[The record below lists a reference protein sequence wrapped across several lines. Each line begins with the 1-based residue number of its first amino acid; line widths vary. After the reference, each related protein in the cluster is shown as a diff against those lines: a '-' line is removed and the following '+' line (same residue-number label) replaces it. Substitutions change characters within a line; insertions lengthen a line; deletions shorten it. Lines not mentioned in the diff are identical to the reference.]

1 MLNLNYCYRIY
12 PNASQ
17 EKELLDWLEICRG
30 VYNYALRERKEWI
43 NSRKCKVNAC
53 SLHSEYIIPADQP
66 FPDYYKQKKALTQAK
81 KEYPSLKRV
90 QSQVLQEVIGRLDKA
105 FNFFWKKSFGFPRFK
120 KYGQYRS
127 INFPQFKESPLTP
140 LNKGGTKRGI
150 GYQIRLPKIGSVRIN
165 LHRPIPDGFIVKQ
178 VQIVKKASGWYAV
191 VCIQS
196 DVKIPSVKPQG
207 KSLGIDLGLE
217 KFIATSESELI
228 ARPKFF
234 VELQSKLRWL
244 QRRLSKKQ
252 KGSKNRVKALQK
264 VARLHEHI
272 YNIRKNFHYQVAHHL
287 CDQANIIF
295 AEDLNLK
302 AMSRGMLR
310 KHTLDAGFG
319 SFLEILKH
327 VTWKRDVY
335 FEKVDANLTSQ
346 TCPNCGVVAGRK
358 DLSQRVHQ
366 CFDCGFVTDRDVAAA
381 MIVEQR
387 GLAALGLGVKL
398 PVEEEVIG
406 DIPKKMSRAS
416 RRSRKAS

>member
-1 MLNLNYCYRIY
+1 M
-12 PNASQ
+12 
-17 EKELLDWLEICRG
+17 
-30 VYNYALRERKEWI
+30 RERKEWI

-105 FNFFWKKSFGFPRFK
+105 FNFFWKRSFGFPRFK

-127 INFPQFKESPLTP
+127 INFPQFKDNPIT
-140 LNKGGTKRGI
+140 
-150 GYQIRLPKIGSVRIN
+150 GYQIRLPKIGSVRLN

-178 VQIVKKASGWYAV
+178 VQVVKKASGWYAV
-191 VCIQS
+191 ICIQS
-196 DVKIPSVKPQG
+196 DVKIPSIEAQG

-217 KFIATSESELI
+217 KFIATSQQELI
-228 ARPKFF
+228 VRPRFF
-234 VELQSKLRWL
+234 VELQSKLQWL

-252 KGSKNRVKALQK
+252 KGSKNWHKAREK

-272 YNIRKNFHYQVAHHL
+272 YNTRKNFHYQVAHHL

-302 AMSRGMLR
+302 AMSRGMLG

-319 SFLEILKH
+319 SFLEILSH
-327 VTWKRDVY
+327 VAWKRNVY
-335 FEKVDANLTSQ
+335 FEKVDANFTSQ
-346 TCPNCGVVAGRK
+346 TCPNCGVVTGKK
-358 DLSQRVHQ
+358 DLSQRVHE
-366 CFDCGFVTDRDVAAA
+366 CSNCGFVTDRDVAAA

-398 PVEEEVIG
+398 PVEDEVIG
-406 DIPKKMSRAS
+406 DVRKKSSRAS